1 MSYQINFHPFV
12 ARDLDTIA
20 HLIIDYSG
28 PQVAARKLAEIEAV
42 VTSLKDFP
50 HRGSI
55 RNEIVAG
62 LRAIPAGRKAVIA
75 FVVDD
80 NAKEVLIYA
89 ISYGGSDW
97 IERTSARGMSDSR

>member
-1 MSYQINFHPFV
+1 VNYQINFHPLV
-12 ARDLDTIA
+12 ARDLDVIA
-20 HLIIDYSG
+20 HLIINYSG
-28 PQVAARKLAEIEAV
+28 PEIAARKLAEIEDV

-55 RNEIVAG
+55 RNEIVPG

-80 NAKEVLIYA
+80 DAREVLIYA

-97 IERTSARGMSDSR
+97 ISRVGARRMSDS

>member
-1 MSYQINFHPFV
+1 MSYQINFHPLV
-12 ARDLDTIA
+12 VRDLDVIA
-20 HLIIDYSG
+20 HLIISYSG
-28 PQVAARKLAEIEAV
+28 HEVAARKLVEIEAV

-55 RNEIVAG
+55 RNEIVSG

-80 NAKEVLIYA
+80 DAREVLIYA

-97 IERTSARGMSDSR
+97 ISRASVRRMSDT